1 MGDVIDFHSLDP
13 KVAAERTPV
22 IRALRHLAERLEAAP
37 PEKLLHALPIA
48 ASSIEDLTSR
58 LSVWLR

>member
-1 MGDVIDFHSLDP
+1 MIDFHGLDP
-13 KVAAERTPV
+13 KVAAERTRV
-22 IRALRHLAERLEAAP
+22 IHALRTLAERLEAVP

>member
-1 MGDVIDFHSLDP
+1 MGDVIDFHGLDP
-13 KVAAERTPV
+13 KVAAERTRV
-22 IRALRHLAERLEAAP
+22 IRALRHPAERLEAAP

-58 LSVWLR
+58 LRVWLR